1 MQINDWMALRSA
13 GLYCSVGDFY
23 IDPHRP
29 VARALITHAHADH
42 ARAGHGCVWAT
53 AQTIDVMKIR
63 YGDNCA
69 KNFVPVDYSSK
80 WDLGSVGVTFFPA
93 GHILGSA
100 QILLCYAG
108 IRLVITGDF
117 KRQLDPTCVPFEVVP
132 ADCLI
137 TEATFGLPVFRHPPI
152 QQELQKLLDSLASH
166 PKSTHLLGCYALG
179 KAQRVIMGLRALGY
193 QETIYTHGAMQKI
206 CDYYQSQGFDLGPLE
221 PVGRK
226 PKKDLVGSLVLAPPS
241 ALTDRWAQAFS
252 DVIPAMASGWLSIRA
267 RARQRRVELPLVISD
282 HADWHDLL
290 NTIEEVAPKQVFV
303 THGREDAL
311 VYHCRAQ
318 GYQAEALHILRDGE
332 EN

>member
-1 MQINDWMALRSA
+1 
-13 GLYCSVGDFY
+13 
-23 IDPHRP
+23 
-29 VARALITHAHADH
+29 
-42 ARAGHGCVWAT
+42 
-53 AQTIDVMKIR
+53 
-63 YGDNCA
+63 
-69 KNFVPVDYSSK
+69 
-80 WDLGSVGVTFFPA
+80 
-93 GHILGSA
+93 
-100 QILLCYAG
+100 
-108 IRLVITGDF
+108 
-117 KRQLDPTCVPFEVVP
+117 
-132 ADCLI
+132 
-137 TEATFGLPVFRHPPI
+137 
-152 QQELQKLLDSLASH
+152 
-166 PKSTHLLGCYALG
+166 
-179 KAQRVIMGLRALGY
+179 
-193 QETIYTHGAMQKI
+193 MQKI